1 MSPSVNPIPA
11 GYHTLTPYLAVK
23 DAAAALAFY
32 RQAFAAD
39 EVMRLNMPEGG
50 IAHAEF
56 TIGDSHFM
64 ISDEYPNGPV
74 VAPETLGGS
83 TVKLHLY
90 VEDVDASFARAL
102 AAGATATMPVAD
114 QFWGDRMGG
123 LVDPFGHH
131 WLLAS
136 HVEDVDPAEFQ
147 DRMEAFFAANAACGG
162 DH

>member
-1 MSPSVNPIPA
+1 MSTAINPIPH

-23 DAAAALAFY
+23 DAAAALTFYCAAFN
-32 RQAFAAD
+32 AS
-39 EVMRLNMPEGG
+39 EVMRLHMPEGG

-64 ISDEYPNGPV
+64 ISDEYPNSPV

-90 VEDVDASFARAL
+90 VNDVDASFARAL
-102 AAGATATMPVAD
+102 AAGAKSTMPVAD
-114 QFWGDRMGG
+114 QFWGDRMGA

-136 HVEDVDPAEFQ
+136 HVEDVDPSEFPS
-147 DRMEAFFAANAACGG
+147 RMEAFFAANAACGES
-162 DH
+162 